1 MAWLVLLAAAAFE
14 IAFALSL
21 KPSEGF
27 SRLRPTLGV
36 LVFGV
41 ISVVLLARTLDR
53 LPVGTAYAVWTGLGS
68 VGVVTLG
75 IVLFDE
81 PFAPARL
88 ACIALIVSGVVGLRL
103 VGAVY
108 AVSPPLT
115 AGGTG

>member
-27 SRLRPTLGV
+27 SRLWPTLGV

-41 ISVVLLARTLDR
+41 ISVALLAKTLDH
-53 LPVGTAYAVWTGLGS
+53 LPVGTAYAIWTGVGS

-75 IVLFDE
+75 ILVFDE
-81 PFAPARL
+81 PVTPARL
-88 ACIALIVSGVVGLRL
+88 ACIALIVTGVIGLRL
-103 VGAVY
+103 AGAE
-108 AVSPPLT
+108 
-115 AGGTG
+115 

>member
-27 SRLRPTLGV
+27 SRLWPTVGV

-41 ISVVLLARTLDR
+41 ISVALLAKTLDH
-53 LPVGTAYAVWTGLGS
+53 LPVGTAYAIWTGVGA

-75 IVLFDE
+75 ILVFDE
-81 PFAPARL
+81 PVTPARL
-88 ACIALIVSGVVGLRL
+88 ACIALIVAGVIGLRL
-103 VGAVY
+103 AGAE
-108 AVSPPLT
+108 
-115 AGGTG
+115 

>member
-27 SRLRPTLGV
+27 SRLWPTVGV

-41 ISVVLLARTLDR
+41 ISVVLLAKTLDR

-68 VGVVTLG
+68 IGVVTLG
-75 IVLFDE
+75 VLLFDE
-81 PFAPARL
+81 PITPARL
-88 ACIALIVSGVVGLRL
+88 ACIALIVTGVMGLRL
-103 VGAVY
+103 AGAD
-108 AVSPPLT
+108 
-115 AGGTG
+115 